1 MEIPPQNWYLK
12 SRKIGILIIKN
23 EGVMSEK
30 LGYASKMDKIENT
43 YSIIC
48 YICYNVTLF
57 ATSSPYFTTFFA
69 FFYDFSCV
77 NKIFFIIL
85 HPISES

>member
-1 MEIPPQNWYLK
+1 MEIPPQNLVY
-12 SRKIGILIIKN
+12 KITQNRHIDN
-23 EGVMSEK
+23 QNVGVMSEK

-57 ATSSPYFTTFFA
+57 ATSSPYFTTFLH
-69 FFYDFSCV
+69 FFT
-77 NKIFFIIL
+77 IFL
-85 HPISES
+85 A